1 MRKTKLFAVVGS
13 ICMILALVL
22 TYSGGPALVGADRPA
37 PEDIPGLAKK
47 APSEVLL
54 PPDVMRVVYM
64 AGTNYEMGYQY
75 GQQAGDY
82 IKLAK
87 DYFWSQAL
95 QTYSYDDVIY
105 MLKGFQYY
113 IAEYAPEEIE
123 QMKGMAAGA
132 TDAGYDVSYT
142 DIMLINTFMELM
154 WAPPTTPTVTYP
166 SPVSDL
172 PPGCSGWAAW
182 GSTTVNGHL
191 IGGIMRDLGP
201 YPWLYQVTLVA
212 FPDEGNAYVG
222 TVMAGHLAENFFMN
236 DKGLFIAAN
245 KGPNQRDVDIDYG
258 IPHSCVN
265 SHIAQFADTAAEARD
280 MLLDWQLTQGM
291 LFQYTDTSG
300 DSFVLETTA
309 AHKGVR
315 TSGDFGETDFIV
327 ETNHFDIPEMQ
338 VSGMPGAGSVARYDQ
353 LFDSLAANQGDVD
366 LALAKEFMRTPPVCH
381 WRNVAA
387 NLALVNE
394 QLAYICTG
402 SPGTETF
409 PVNNTGSFYE
419 IALKSDPAAVTQ
431 AAGLAAW
438 LGIGKAGAELT
449 NLDFGDVEYAP
460 LKAIFAQA
468 KAEYFEGSQVE
479 AQAGLGTGDEALI
492 LYGQATTAY
501 ASAQAHALQV
511 YNALVLP

>member
-1 MRKTKLFAVVGS
+1 MSKKTYVIVLAV
-13 ICMILALVL
+13 ALVFSVSTFL
-22 TYSGGPALVGADRPA
+22 LAAEPAVK
-37 PEDIPGLAKK
+37 GLEK
-47 APSEVLL
+47 PL
-54 PPDVMRVVYM
+54 PPITMPVYFLS
-64 AGTNYEMGYQY
+64 GTDYEMGYQY
-75 GQQAGDY
+75 GLQAGDY
-82 IKLAK
+82 IELAK

-95 QTYSYDDVIY
+95 QTYSYDDAIY

-113 IAEYAPEEIE
+113 IAQYAPEEIE

-132 TDAGYDVSYT
+132 THAGYDVSYT
-142 DIMLINTFMELM
+142 DIMLINSFMELM

-166 SPVSDL
+166 SPVSEL
-172 PPGCSGWAAW
+172 PPECSGWAAW
-182 GSTTVNGHL
+182 GSTTANGHL

-212 FPDEGNAYVG
+212 FPDEGNAYIG

-245 KGPNQRDVDIDYG
+245 KGPNQRDIDIDYG

-265 SHIAQFADTAAEARD
+265 SHIAQFANDAAEARD
-280 MLLDWQLTQGM
+280 MLLSWQLTQGM
-291 LFQYTDTSG
+291 NFQYTDTSG
-300 DSFVLETTA
+300 TSFVLETTA

-327 ETNHFDIPEMQ
+327 ETNYFVIPDMK
-338 VSGMPGAGSVARYDQ
+338 VSGEWGPCARYDQ
-353 LFDSLAANQGDVD
+353 LFNSLAANQGNVD
-366 LALAKEFMRTPPVCH
+366 LDLAKEFMRTPPVCH

-402 SPGTETF
+402 SPGVETF

-419 IALKSDPAAVTQ
+419 IALKSDPAAVTK
-431 AAGLAAW
+431 AAGGAAW
-438 LGIGKAGAELT
+438 LDIGKAGAELT
-449 NLDFGDVEYAP
+449 NLDYSDVRYAP

-468 KAEYFEGSQVE
+468 KAEYFAGCQIE
-479 AQAGLGTGDEALI
+479 AQAGLATGNEALI

-501 ASAQAHALQV
+501 ASTQAHALQV
-511 YNALVLP
+511 YNALMLP